1 MFAAARMGDPPTH
14 DTLTPA
20 GVVGPPLTGPC
31 PAGLVMIEGMPAA
44 HVGCTVL
51 CSGVIMVGTVHPPLP
66 IPPAPPP
73 LIIVGSI
80 SVLIHNFPAARWVP
94 SGDLV
99 ACGAFLGMLPL
110 WPARRTLIG
119 GIGSVPP
126 ALAQMMVI
134 AWSVNP
140 NRSTINC
147 GFIID
152 AVVDRLEG
160 SDPNAT
166 APTGQDG
173 SWSDIESRHG
183 MNFNWNSSFQAA
195 YNAVQ
200 AGGDGTTALV
210 GIVYSS
216 GTASHIVTL
225 TNQDGQV
232 GIIEGQ
238 DWGAGQPPEVITNV
252 GDANNRYNS
261 DGGSNIGWGII
272 P

>member
-1 MFAAARMGDPPTH
+1 MFPATRMGDQPCH

-20 GVVGPPLTGPC
+20 GLIGPPLTGPC

-44 HVGCTVL
+44 HVGCTAV
-51 CSGVIMVGTVHPPLP
+51 CSGAIMVGVVHPPLP

-73 LIIVGSI
+73 TIIVGSI
-80 SVLIHNFPAARWVP
+80 SVLIHNFPAARWLP

-99 ACGAFLGMLPL
+99 ACGAFMGTLPMVL
-110 WPARRTLIG
+110 TRRTLIG

-140 NRSTINC
+140 ERGTVNC
-147 GFIID
+147 GKIID
-152 AVVDRLEG
+152 AVVDRLDG
-160 SDPNAT
+160 SDPTAT
-166 APTGQDG
+166 APTGRNG
-173 SWSDIESRHG
+173 SWSEIENRHG
-183 MNFNWNSSFQAA
+183 MTFSWGSNFQDA
-195 YNAVQ
+195 YDAVE

-210 GIVYSS
+210 GIGYS
-216 GTASHIVTL
+216 GGGAHIVTL
-225 TNQDGQV
+225 TNQDGHV

-238 DWGAGQPPEVITNV
+238 DWGPGQPPEVITDPA
-252 GDANNRYNS
+252 DANARYNS